1 MLASRADAVTL
12 GVQAVVVDQA
22 SRVLLIEHGYR
33 PGWHF
38 PGGGV
43 ERRET
48 LLEALRRELL
58 EETGVVMTGAPELF
72 GLYTNFRLFPGDHV
86 ALFRVPSWVQ
96 PRVPK
101 ANAEIR
107 AQGFFDW
114 RELPTGV
121 NQPTAR
127 RITEL
132 FGGVPQARDW

>member
-1 MLASRADAVTL
+1 MLASRARVVTL
-12 GVQAVVVDQA
+12 GVQALVVDHA

-43 ERRET
+43 ERGET
-48 LLEALRRELL
+48 LIEALQRELH
-58 EETGVVMTGAPELF
+58 EETGVVMTGAPVLF

-96 PRVPK
+96 PSVPA

-114 RELPTGV
+114 RELPVGV
-121 NQPTAR
+121 NLPTAR
-127 RITEL
+127 RIAEV
-132 FGGVPQARDW
+132 FGGAQQAPDW